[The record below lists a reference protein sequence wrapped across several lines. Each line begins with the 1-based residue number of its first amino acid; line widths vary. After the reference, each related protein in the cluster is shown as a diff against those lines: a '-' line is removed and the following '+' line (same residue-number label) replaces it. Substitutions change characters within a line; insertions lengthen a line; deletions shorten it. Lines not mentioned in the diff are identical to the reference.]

1 MSATMIIMLSALTL
15 FGVILIDPEEGATT
29 EPEDPTPEPEDS
41 VEGGTSP
48 LSEATASTPPVEDDT
63 AVASQNVEETSDL
76 NDTGNATI
84 SGSVQSDV
92 INAGIGDDI
101 VDGRLGD
108 DTISGGTGSDN
119 VSGSLGNDVLYGGEI
134 DGDDDGEVD
143 TLNGGVG
150 ADRIYLGNTDIAE
163 GGAGADTFVR
173 LSNMTSRALVT
184 DFDRSED
191 VIVIEYENDPAPTV
205 DTQTIASD
213 GVILDLSDG
222 SRIELAGLTEAID
235 PSLISFVDIR

>member
-1 MSATMIIMLSALTL
+1 MSAMMIIMLSALTL
-15 FGVILIDPEEGATT
+15 FGVILIDPEDGATT
-29 EPEDPTPEPEDS
+29 EPADPTPEPEDP

-48 LSEATASTPPVEDDT
+48 LSEATDSTPSVESASTDVPQ
-63 AVASQNVEETSDL
+63 SVEETSDPI
-76 NDTGNATI
+76 DTGNATI

-92 INAGIGDDI
+92 INAGDGNDI

-119 VSGSLGNDVLYGGEI
+119 VSGGLGNDVLYGGDI
-134 DGDDDGEVD
+134 DGDDDGEDD
-143 TLNGGVG
+143 TLNGGEG
-150 ADRIYLGNTDIAE
+150 DDRIYIGNTDIAE
-163 GGAGADTFVR
+163 GGSGADTFVR
-173 LSNMTSRALVT
+173 LSNMTSRALVS

-205 DTQTIASD
+205 ETQTIASD